1 LKLNAH
7 KTLNQTFRKMPKVL
21 QYFLIL
27 FLFGVQIEAQAQRLQ
42 LSKEFNKSMAQIETM
57 QYKAELFDSTQ
68 VLVNKLVSNS
78 KNDFEKGVA
87 LYSKCHLI
95 LYGVSDYNVGELAL
109 PFALESAKLLSNN
122 YDREWY
128 HKALLLISNCYGSRY
143 GNNVTGSK
151 TANYTIEALRVQTD
165 SNYVPKLNFKDTF
178 DDQKANLSEIKA
190 YIYYAKEN
198 LEFWEKKKSY
208 PHMMWRNQILG
219 FLYGNLNQ
227 EFFNAEKYSLEALK
241 YSKLIKD
248 DNFSI
253 VILMQLSIFARMNNQ
268 LEKAKGYCENNLLIA
283 HKIKNEYREAA
294 IRDQLY
300 FIYKKMGKNDLAFEQ
315 KEKSLAISEKY
326 LRNTE
331 NMRAK
336 LMREQVVTL
345 EKQVALQDELTSQK
359 NQKLFLVAL
368 VSFLTLV
375 ILTILYFSY
384 RLKLKNQ
391 AISKAMFQGQSIERK
406 RVALDL
412 HDNLG
417 STISSL
423 KWTLESVN
431 VEKLMPKDKAKIKDL
446 EKMIDV
452 AYAEVRLL
460 SHNLLP
466 EELQKQGL
474 RKALLVLTSKLN
486 SLNKIKFDLDYPDYI
501 EAFSP
506 QVAFEIYSV
515 CLELINNIQKH
526 SEATQAAIK
535 FEKTGADLK
544 IIITDNGIGISDD
557 TKLGHGLQN
566 IEDRLK
572 AINASFEYLAVL
584 PTGTQSI
591 ITLK

>member
-1 LKLNAH
+1 M
-7 KTLNQTFRKMPKVL
+7 NQTFRKMPKVL

-27 FLFGVQIEAQAQRLQ
+27 FLFGVQNEAQAQKLQ
-42 LSKEFNKSMAQIETM
+42 LSKEFNKSIAQIETM

-87 LYSKCHLI
+87 LFHKSNVI
-95 LYGVSDYNVGELAL
+95 LFGVSDYNVGELAL
-109 PFALESAKLLSNN
+109 PFALESAKILSKNN
-122 YDREWY
+122 DREWF
-128 HKALLLISNCYGSRY
+128 HRALLQIGNCFSARY
-143 GNNVTGSK
+143 TDQNSTTSK
-151 TANYTIEALRVQTD
+151 NLKYATEAYKVQTNAKYMPIL
-165 SNYVPKLNFKDTF
+165 SYKETF
-178 DDQKANLSEIKA
+178 QDRKANILEIDTCIFHLK
-190 YIYYAKEN
+190 KN
-198 LEFWEKKKSY
+198 LEFWQNKKSF
-208 PHMMWRNQILG
+208 PHMMWRNHGLG
-219 FLYGNLNQ
+219 YLYWYRNRDYV
-227 EFFNAEKYSLEALK
+227 NAEKHSLEALR
-241 YSKLIKD
+241 YAKLIND
-248 DNFSI
+248 EGFAH
-253 VILMQLSIFARMNNQ
+253 VILMQLAILTRETNQ
-268 LEKAKGYCENNLLIA
+268 LEKALAYSQENLPLA
-283 HKIKNEYREAA
+283 LKIKNESREAA

-300 FIYKKMGKNDLAFEQ
+300 FTYKKMGKFELAFEQ
-315 KEKSLAISEKY
+315 KEKSLAISEKK
-326 LRNTE
+326 LRKTE
-331 NMRAK
+331 NIRAK

-345 EKQVALQDELTSQK
+345 EKQISLQDELTSEK

-486 SLNKIKFDLDYPDYI
+486 SLNKIKFELDFPEDFH
-501 EAFSP
+501 EFEQ
-506 QVAFEIYSV
+506 QVAFDIYSV

-535 FEKTGADLK
+535 FVKTGADLK

-584 PTGTQSI
+584 PTGTQST

>member
-1 LKLNAH
+1 M
-7 KTLNQTFRKMPKVL
+7 NQICRKMPKVL

-27 FLFGVQIEAQAQRLQ
+27 FLFGFYHDAFSQKQN
-42 LSKEFNKSMAQIETM
+42 LSKEFENKMVKIEAM
-57 QYKAELFDSTQ
+57 YYNNDLLDSALF
-68 VLVNKLVSNS
+68 LSNNLIANA

-87 LYSKCHLI
+87 LYIKSNVI
-95 LYGVSDYNVGELAL
+95 LFGVSDYNVGELAL
-109 PFALESAKLLSNN
+109 PTALESAKFLSKNA
-122 YDREWY
+122 DREWF
-128 HKALLLISNCYGSRY
+128 HKALLNVSRCYPARY
-143 GNNVTGSK
+143 GENQIGAKNMK
-151 TANYTIEALRVQTD
+151 YAIEAYRVQIEPEYLPNL
-165 SNYVPKLNFKDTF
+165 SYKDTF
-178 DDQKANLSEIKA
+178 EDRDANIAEIDKC
-190 YIYYAKEN
+190 IYHVKEN
-198 LEFWEKKKSY
+198 LKYWQAKKSY
-208 PHMMWRNQILG
+208 PHMMWRNQGLG
-219 FLYGNLNQ
+219 FLYWYKNKDFL
-227 EFFNAEKYSLEALK
+227 NAEKYGLEGLK
-241 YSKLIKD
+241 YAKMTKD

-253 VILMQLSIFARMNNQ
+253 VILIQLTIYARDYNK
-268 LEKAKGYCENNLLIA
+268 LEKALTYCVSSLALTL
-283 HKIKNEYREAA
+283 KTKNENREAA

-300 FIYKKMGKNDLAFEQ
+300 FIYKKMGKNDLAFGE

-326 LRNTE
+326 LRKTE
-331 NMRAK
+331 NVRAK

-345 EKQVALQDELTSQK
+345 EKQISLQDELTSQK
-359 NQKLFLVAL
+359 NQKLFLIAL

-474 RKALLVLTSKLN
+474 RKALLVLTGKLN
-486 SLNKIKFDLDYPDYI
+486 SLNKIKFELDYPDHM

-535 FEKTGADLK
+535 FVNTGADLK

-572 AINASFEYLAVL
+572 AINASFEYLSVL
-584 PTGTQSI
+584 PTGTQST